1 MADIIV
7 AVIVVS
13 GLIAVGVGIR
23 GSLRRDAEF
32 KRRYA
37 QASAEERV
45 KLEPLRPRNSWVW
58 LNFHSTSQR
67 WLAAGVVASIAAGL
81 VALLLKWNGH

>member
-1 MADIIV
+1 MANIIV
-7 AVIVVS
+7 AMIVVS
-13 GLIAVGVGIR
+13 GLVAVGIGIR

-32 KRRYA
+32 KHRFAR
-37 QASAEERV
+37 ASAQERV
-45 KLEPLRPRNSWVW
+45 TLEPLRPRSSWVW

-81 VALLLKWNGH
+81 LALVLR